1 MIKPTTISLFLVL
14 IMLAGCSTGEEEV
27 IVNKESV
34 EDIEEIKINFASTD
48 VKISPGE
55 SDQLETHLNVY
66 DDGTGAIL
74 DKSSKRL
81 SIDLDK
87 DITRLFNLKN
97 QTSLEV
103 KVPQQFK
110 GKIIMDGSSGNVSG
124 KELIQNDIEVRTS
137 SGNIKLYFVE
147 LNNDVKLTT
156 TSGKVSVNFKEQ
168 QPNLELNI
176 NTNSGRQSI
185 DLTLNGKTQ
194 TNKKLQGF
202 SGNGENKMEIT
213 TKSGSTNVN

>member
-1 MIKPTTISLFLVL
+1 MIKQTTISLFLVL

-27 IVNKESV
+27 VVNKESV

-48 VKISPGE
+48 VKISSGE
-55 SDQLETHLNVY
+55 SDQLETHLTVY

-74 DKSSKRL
+74 DKSPKRL
-81 SIDLDK
+81 SIDLDN
-87 DITRLFNLKN
+87 DITRLFNLRK
-97 QTSLEV
+97 QPTLEV
-103 KVPQQFK
+103 RVPQQFK
-110 GKIIMDGSSGNVSG
+110 GKIILDGSSGNVSG

-137 SGNIKLYFVE
+137 SGNIKLYFLE

-156 TSGKVSVNFKEQ
+156 TSGKVSVTFDEQ
-168 QPNLELNI
+168 HPNLELDI

-185 DLTLNGKTQ
+185 NLTLNDKTQ
-194 TNKKLQGF
+194 TNKGLQGF

-213 TKSGSTNVN
+213 TKSGSINVN